1 MKKHTIHI
9 TLFCLLISISARAE
23 LIYINA
29 GNLLDVDSGKLLS
42 NQTIVVEDERIT
54 SIGST
59 ASITIPTSAR
69 IIDLSDSTVLPG
81 LIDMHVHLTG
91 DIDAQGYDTLEA
103 SIPRNA
109 LYLSLIHI

>member
-29 GNLLDVDSGKLLS
+29 GKLLDVDSGELLS
-42 NQTIVVEDERIT
+42 NQTIVVEDERI
-54 SIGST
+54 SRISST

-69 IIDLSDSTVLPG
+69 IIDLSDSNVLPG
-81 LIDMHVHLTG
+81 LIDMHVHLTV
-91 DIDAQGYDTLEA
+91 DIDTQG
-103 SIPRNA
+103 
-109 LYLSLIHI
+109 